1 MHMSL
6 KMMEKTQQLQN
17 VRKIIVVTVLL
28 VMTTISWFS
37 ILDTSATKLID
48 EGFKRALVSF
58 ASARALNAAISAVQ
72 GTEVVVHLGVGV
84 TLAPGQLLDP
94 VNDLVETFSNL
105 MMAACVAFGMQK
117 FLINIGG
124 HWFISLLL
132 TVSSIAWAWTY
143 LRQQQHFLWLP
154 KLLAVLLMIR
164 FAIPIIAIGTD
175 FLFKTYLKAEYTVN
189 QQAISQAPSQVTMF
203 KSSSTAKIENSDWW
217 EMAKNRVQALV
228 SESKEILDLETR
240 FKKLEQLAENW
251 TEHIVNLM
259 VIFLLQTMVIPVL
272 LIWILYLML
281 KEVCY
286 RAFMKI

>member
-1 MHMSL
+1 MNLNMI
-6 KMMEKTQQLQN
+6 EKTQTLQN
-17 VRKIIVVTVLL
+17 VRKIVVITVLL
-28 VMTTISWFS
+28 VMTVISWLS
-37 ILDTSATKLID
+37 ILDTSATKLVD
-48 EGFKRALVSF
+48 EGFKRALVRF

-105 MMAACVAFGMQK
+105 MLAASVAFGMQK
-117 FLINIGG
+117 FLINIGS

-132 TVSSIAWAWTY
+132 TVTAIGWGWTY
-143 LRQQQHFLWLP
+143 LRQQQHFVWLP
-154 KLLAVLLMIR
+154 KLLAILLMIR
-164 FAIPIIAIGTD
+164 FAIPVIAIGTD
-175 FLFKTYLKAEYTVN
+175 FLFKTYLNAEYTVN

-203 KSSSTAKIENSDWW
+203 KSSNTAKVENSDWW
-217 EMAKNRVQALV
+217 EMAKNRVQAVV
-228 SESKEILDLETR
+228 SEGKEILDLEAR
-240 FKKLEQLAENW
+240 FKKLEQMAEKW

-272 LIWILYLML
+272 LIWILYLMV

-286 RAFMKI
+286 RAFIRA

>member
-1 MHMSL
+1 MNL
-6 KMMEKTQQLQN
+6 KMIGKSQHLQN
-17 VRKIIVVTVLL
+17 VHKIIVITVLL
-28 VMTTISWFS
+28 MMTVISWLS
-37 ILDTSATKLID
+37 ILDTSATKLTD

-105 MMAACVAFGMQK
+105 MLAASVAFGMQK
-117 FLINIGG
+117 FLINIGS

-132 TVSSIAWAWTY
+132 TLTAIGWAWTY
-143 LRQQQHFLWLP
+143 LRQQQHFVWLP
-154 KLLAVLLMIR
+154 KLLAILLMIR
-164 FAIPIIAIGTD
+164 FAIPVITIGTD
-175 FLFKTYLKAEYTVN
+175 FLFKTYLNAEYTVN

-203 KSSSTAKIENSDWW
+203 KSSNAAKVENSDWW
-217 EMAKNRVQALV
+217 EMAKNRVQAVV
-228 SESKEILDLETR
+228 SEGNEIFDLEAR

-259 VIFLLQTMVIPVL
+259 VIFLLQTMIITVL
-272 LIWILYLML
+272 LIWILYLMV

-286 RAFMKI
+286 RSFMKI

>member
-1 MHMSL
+1 MNLNMI
-6 KMMEKTQQLQN
+6 EKTQTLQN
-17 VRKIIVVTVLL
+17 VRKIVVITVLL
-28 VMTTISWFS
+28 VMTVISWLS
-37 ILDTSATKLID
+37 ILDTSATKLVD

-105 MMAACVAFGMQK
+105 MLAASVAFGMQK
-117 FLINIGG
+117 FLINIGS

-132 TVSSIAWAWTY
+132 TVTAIGWGWTY
-143 LRQQQHFLWLP
+143 LRQQQHFVWLP
-154 KLLAVLLMIR
+154 KLLAILLMIR
-164 FAIPIIAIGTD
+164 FAIPVIAIGTD
-175 FLFKTYLKAEYTVN
+175 FLFKTYLNAEYTVN

-203 KSSSTAKIENSDWW
+203 KSSNTAKVENSDWW
-217 EMAKNRVQALV
+217 EMAKNRVQAVV
-228 SESKEILDLETR
+228 SEGKEILDLEAR
-240 FKKLEQLAENW
+240 FKKLEQMAEKW

-272 LIWILYLML
+272 LIWILYLMV

-286 RAFMKI
+286 RAFIRA